1 MAEPA
6 PSILVVEDDAAF
18 ANLVA
23 RDLGQRGFEAFSAA
37 GAAEALACLS
47 RREVAVVVTD
57 LQMHGVGGLELCEQI
72 RDGHGD
78 VPVIVMTA
86 FGSLEKAIAAMRAG
100 AYDFLSKPFELD
112 ELAMRVERAVEHGN
126 LRRELVRLREHA
138 GAPTP
143 FPELVGQSPSML
155 ELFALLD
162 RIAPSETSVLVTGE
176 TGTGKEVVARAIHRR
191 SRRQSAPFVGVS
203 CAAMPEHLLESEL
216 FGHVKG
222 AFTDARAAR
231 RGLFL
236 QAQGGTLFLDEIG
249 ELPLGL
255 QAKLLRALQER
266 TLRPVGGDQ
275 EVPFDV
281 RLVSATNRD
290 LESAIASG
298 RFRDD
303 LYYRLN
309 VVQVS
314 LPPLRSRASD
324 VLLLAQ
330 HFLGRFAQSAEKA
343 VTGIAPE
350 CAERLLDYSW
360 PGNVRE
366 LANAIERAV
375 ALTQYQKITV
385 ADLPEK
391 VRTFKRSHVI
401 VAAEDP
407 AELVSMEEVERRY
420 VLRVLEA
427 VGGNKTQA
435 ARVLGFDRKTLYAK
449 LKSYGV
455 GDPAS

>member
-1 MAEPA
+1 
-6 PSILVVEDDAAF
+6 
-18 ANLVA
+18 
-23 RDLGQRGFEAFSAA
+23 
-37 GAAEALACLS
+37 
-47 RREVAVVVTD
+47 
-57 LQMHGVGGLELCEQI
+57 
-72 RDGHGD
+72 
-78 VPVIVMTA
+78 
-86 FGSLEKAIAAMRAG
+86 
-100 AYDFLSKPFELD
+100 
-112 ELAMRVERAVEHGN
+112 
-126 LRRELVRLREHA
+126 
-138 GAPTP
+138 
-143 FPELVGQSPSML
+143 
-155 ELFALLD
+155 
-162 RIAPSETSVLVTGE
+162 VLITGE

-191 SRRQSAPFVGVS
+191 SRRRSGPFVAVS

-222 AFTDARAAR
+222 AFTDARTAR

-236 QAQGGTLFLDEIG
+236 QAQDGTLFLDEIG

-275 EVPFDV
+275 ELPFDV

-290 LESAIASG
+290 LESAIAAG
-298 RFRDD
+298 AFRDD

-309 VVQVS
+309 VVQVP

-324 VLLLAQ
+324 VLLLGQ
-330 HFLGRFAQSAEKA
+330 HFLERFARSADKA
-343 VTGIAPE
+343 VTGIAPD

-366 LANAIERAV
+366 LSNAIERAV

-385 ADLPEK
+385 SDLPEK
-391 VRTFKRSHVI
+391 VRAFKRSHVL
-401 VAAEDP
+401 VASEDP

-427 VGGNKTQA
+427 AGGNKTQA
-435 ARVLGFDRKTLYAK
+435 ARILGFDRKTLYAK
-449 LKSYGV
+449 LKAYGV
-455 GDPAS
+455 DGA